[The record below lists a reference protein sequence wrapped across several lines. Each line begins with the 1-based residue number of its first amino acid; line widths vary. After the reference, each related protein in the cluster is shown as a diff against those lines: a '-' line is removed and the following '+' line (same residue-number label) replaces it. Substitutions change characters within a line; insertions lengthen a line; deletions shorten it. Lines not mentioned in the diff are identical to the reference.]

1 MANINET
8 FRYID
13 YSNKDSFIQ
22 TEDGRI
28 ELKQYSDDL
37 VFYSNFDSTLDAIFS
52 QGVKTPVTTGTI
64 ENSNNGKYA
73 QHIKI
78 TNGSV
83 KYDSSNF
90 DDLTSEGTLSFYI
103 KTDFNNALG
112 QQSFIKTSNPN
123 ATGLPRIDK
132 TQYKYG
138 GGGLDLLGDEEK
150 RIEYDVRNISSM
162 VQIGT
167 IDFFVKTG
175 YDGTPSN
182 NISFF
187 DLYNGT
193 DNSNRITITHEVDGN
208 LHYRMY
214 DQTGALSVHISF
226 AWSADSTAWLNT
238 SLNFDL
244 NSGNTKVFI
253 NGTQYGTTSTATA
266 TRIAISTGY
275 IGIGSTST
283 NISNH
288 YIDDVAIFDT
298 VKNTASYS
306 VRNDTFELGE
316 TGLLFLARYDLDV
329 NLNTGAYPTPLVTV
343 PTTSDYYFRLSVDGV
358 DYNGDIGIS
367 LETTDTMTDV
377 FNKIS
382 TVLSG
387 ADVNVIQE
395 PEGNITVQSVAFGAL
410 IEISSPS
417 SGRDLLQILG
427 GVTDPKLP
435 NGPSTDTTIFDL
447 YNETNNSNRISIIH
461 TTNSRIIVRM
471 WDNSSNLV
479 VDQDCG
485 EWTNWQ
491 HYWYKMELDW
501 GESIG
506 QFFLEGNMKS
516 VFTTNFVRQ
525 SNSNSLFLNSTSTE
539 NYRFDELI
547 IYNTYKHTKNHSLE
561 TSELTPYDNSNPYI
575 DVHFGE
581 GFIDREIT
589 GIDLNSSAGTYY
601 TVKLGSDWYYYF
613 SGAWRKSDGSFSQSI
628 SPSILETKFEELY
641 FSENVELVIRVY
653 FSSDGQTN
661 QWIDT
666 IAIMRETDADA
677 PATIVGT
684 VELTSPVDLSS
695 YQHVDIST
703 DQGSAE
709 VDLTTE
715 VEGTPA
721 ETTGN
726 VDLTSGFDW
735 GSSPDTFTIDGT
747 TINLNTTTAS
757 LEDIVSLIEPQLP
770 TGYEIFT
777 TEDGHVGFRTTDK
790 TASATLDI
798 SGTALNTLG
807 ITDDVYNGT
816 DPDLTSVTPQD
827 IVDAINAAGVP
838 GLSTAALDEFGRLVL
853 SSASTGDTAYISI
866 DEGAT
871 SNALD
876 IIWGYPSTDSGEEA
890 TGPFIDYTIINDW
903 IRSQLGAPIA
913 PVELTD
919 EQIENCISLA
929 TYWYNYYRNSK
940 ENLIYVQLEG
950 DQKQGYKIPQEVG
963 SEEDILEIIV
973 KPRFPFAYYTGS
985 DVDSIMSNIYMQWM
999 FQRGRHAGFNDF
1011 LGDYY
1016 ITLSTEKDYSIIL
1029 GTEIRW
1035 RFFNGRIFINPA
1047 PIGMDIIIVFKSAL
1061 TIEEINTNTLIRE
1074 YALGE
1079 AKKVLGTIR
1088 STFGGQVPG
1097 GAENLTLNGDSLKAE
1112 GQEEVNTAL
1121 EKMQLLMEPFGFDFG

>member
-8 FRYID
+8 FRFID

-52 QGVKTPVTTGTI
+52 QGAKTPVTTGTI

-90 DDLTSEGTLSFYI
+90 EDLTSEGTVSFYI

-112 QQSFIKTSNPN
+112 EQSFIKTTDLN

-138 GGGLDLLGDEEK
+138 GGSLDLLGDEEK
-150 RIEYDVRNISSM
+150 RIEYDVRNVSTM
-162 VQIGT
+162 VQTGT
-167 IDFFVKTG
+167 IDFFIKTG
-175 YDGTPSN
+175 YDGTPSSN
-182 NISFF
+182 VSFF
-187 DLYNGT
+187 DLYNGV

-208 LHYRMY
+208 LHYKIY
-214 DQTGALSVHISF
+214 DQTGTLVVNISF
-226 AWSADSTAWLNT
+226 AWSADSTVWFNT
-238 SLNFDL
+238 ALNFDL
-244 NSGNTKVFI
+244 NNGDTKVYI
-253 NGTQYGTTSTATA
+253 NGTQYGVVSTATA

-275 IGIGSTST
+275 LAIGSSGPY
-283 NISNH
+283 ISNH
-288 YIDDVAIFDT
+288 YVDDVAVFNA
-298 VKNTASYS
+298 VRNTTAYS
-306 VRNDTFELGE
+306 VRNDTFDLTEAN
-316 TGLLFLARYDLDV
+316 LLFLANYNLGVDLNV
-329 NLNTGAYPTPLVTV
+329 GAYQTPLTTV
-343 PTTSDYYFRLSVDGV
+343 PITSDYFFRLAIDGV
-358 DYNGDIGIS
+358 DYAGDIGVS

-382 TVLSG
+382 VALSG
-387 ADVNVIQE
+387 ANVNVIQE
-395 PEGNITVQSVAFGAL
+395 PEGNITIRSVDFGAL
-410 IEISSPS
+410 IEINSPS
-417 SGRDLLQILG
+417 TGRDLLQILG
-427 GVTDPKLP
+427 GVTEPRLP
-435 NGPSTDTTIFDL
+435 NGPSADTAIFDL
-447 YNETNNSNRISIIH
+447 YNETNDSNRISIIH
-461 TTNSRIIVRM
+461 TTDSRVVIKM
-471 WDNSSNLV
+471 WDNSSNLIV
-479 VDQDCG
+479 NQDCG
-485 EWTNWQ
+485 KWTNWQ
-491 HYWYKMELDW
+491 HYWYKMELNW
-501 GESIG
+501 GDSIG
-506 QFFLEGNMKS
+506 QFYIDGVMKS
-516 VFTTNFVRQ
+516 VFTTGFSRQ
-525 SNSNSLFLNSTSTE
+525 SNGNSLIINSSATE

-547 IYNTYKHTKNHSLE
+547 VYNSYKHTKSHTLE
-561 TSELTPYDNSNPYI
+561 TSELTPYDNTNPYI

-581 GFIDREIT
+581 GFIDREIK

-601 TVKLGSDWYYYF
+601 AVQLGADWYYYF
-613 SGAWRKSDGSFSQSI
+613 SGAWRKSDGSFSQTV
-628 SPSILETKFEELY
+628 SPSVLETKFEELY

-653 FSSDGQTN
+653 FSSNGQTN

-666 IAIMRETDADA
+666 IVIIRETDADT
-677 PATIVGT
+677 PAVIIGT
-684 VELTSPVDLSS
+684 VELNNPVDLSS
-695 YQHVDIST
+695 DQHVDIST

-715 VEGTPA
+715 VEGLPA
-721 ETTGN
+721 EIIGN
-726 VDLTSGFDW
+726 IDLTSGFDW
-735 GSSPDTFTIDGT
+735 GATSDTFTIDGT
-747 TINLNTTTAS
+747 TINLNSATTS
-757 LEDIVSLIEPQLP
+757 LEEIVSLIEPQLP
-770 TGYEIFT
+770 SGYEVFT
-777 TEDGHVGFRTTDK
+777 TADGFIGFRTIDK
-790 TASATLDI
+790 TAAATLDI
-798 SGTALNTLG
+798 SGTGLNDLG
-807 ITDDVYNGT
+807 ITDDVYNGS
-816 DPDLTSVTPQD
+816 DPDLTSVSPQD
-827 IVDAINAAGVP
+827 IVDAINAAAVP
-838 GLSTAALDEFGRLVL
+838 GLTTAVLDEFGRLLL
-853 SSASTGDTAYISI
+853 STTSSGDTAYISI
-866 DEGAT
+866 DEGVT

-876 IIWGYPSTDSGEEA
+876 VIWGFPSTDSGEEA

-903 IRSQLGAPIA
+903 IKSQLGAPIA
-913 PVELTD
+913 PVELTN

-940 ENLIYVQLEG
+940 ENMIYVQLEG
-950 DQKQGYKIPQEVG
+950 DEKQGYKIPQEVG

-1016 ITLSTEKDYSIIL
+1016 VTLSTEKDYSIIL
-1029 GTEIRW
+1029 GTEVRW

-1047 PIGMDIIIVFKSAL
+1047 PIGMDVIIVFKSAL

-1074 YALGE
+1074 YSLGE

-1112 GQEEVNTAL
+1112 GQEEVNSAL